1 MALVR
6 LDQKERR
13 RNLISLNP
21 LSQPKFASN
30 TDALAPQ
37 ESPALLSGESK
48 DKMNKASF
56 TRIKPKGEEE
66 LRLLLE
72 QQLAEERRVEEDD
85 LNQTAAEE
93 ERIKSEIDREEEMK
107 DLMQE
112 GGPNPRIHPDSIR
125 YNFTTGRRPRG
136 MTTRGDLAYQS
147 EGDASYLKVYKGS
160 MLFLPL
166 QFSPNG
172 SGKKLN
178 HCTVTM
184 EIQLLE
190 PAPSAAASSSSA
202 VASYPVLGSA
212 SLSPSLRGLDER
224 GIFDRRTTSG
234 VPAAASSS
242 APSTSKIALLQTARY
257 NEDAAEI
264 YMQNGLVGRQIL
276 VVSLNHT
283 HARCGLEDLANS
295 NKRAGRICR

>member
-1 MALVR
+1 M
-6 LDQKERR
+6 
-13 RNLISLNP
+13 NP

-30 TDALAPQ
+30 TDGLASPALAPQ
-37 ESPALLSGESK
+37 ESPALLSEESK

-85 LNQTAAEE
+85 LKQTAAEE

-178 HCTVTM
+178 PVHRNDGNSTAGAGAFCRRFLVFCSR
-184 EIQLLE
+184 IV
-190 PAPSAAASSSSA
+190 SSA
-202 VASYPVLGSA
+202 GQCLAQSFAS
-212 SLSPSLRGLDER
+212 R
-224 GIFDRRTTSG
+224 
-234 VPAAASSS
+234 
-242 APSTSKIALLQTARY
+242 
-257 NEDAAEI
+257 
-264 YMQNGLVGRQIL
+264 VG
-276 VVSLNHT
+276 
-283 HARCGLEDLANS
+283 
-295 NKRAGRICR
+295 

>member
-30 TDALAPQ
+30 TDGLASPALAPQ
-37 ESPALLSGESK
+37 ESPALLSEESK

-85 LNQTAAEE
+85 LKQTAAEE

-147 EGDASYLKVYKGS
+147 EGDASYLKVYKG
-160 MLFLPL
+160 
-166 QFSPNG
+166 Q
-172 SGKKLN
+172 
-178 HCTVTM
+178 HA
-184 EIQLLE
+184 I
-190 PAPSAAASSSSA
+190 
-202 VASYPVLGSA
+202 
-212 SLSPSLRGLDER
+212 
-224 GIFDRRTTSG
+224 
-234 VPAAASSS
+234 PAAAIQSQWFRQEAQSVHRNDGN
-242 APSTSKIALLQTARY
+242 STAGASRRLLPLLPLLLQSHRLQCWAVPRSVLRFEGWMNAAFSTDEPPAEFRQLPLPRPLQPARLHCCKQR
-257 NEDAAEI
+257 ATTRT
-264 YMQNGLVGRQIL
+264 QQR
-276 VVSLNHT
+276 S
-283 HARCGLEDLANS
+283 RCTMV
-295 NKRAGRICR
+295 